1 MNALDFL
8 RQYEKLTFTIEANQE
23 KIIWLQEKATKATI
37 QEISERVQTSGTS
50 DPVGIAVAGYIDL
63 QHIVSEEN
71 RQCHAAKDE
80 IEKVLKCLP
89 TAEYKVLYKHFVECK
104 ELYIIA
110 DEMGKSY
117 SWTSKTK
124 RRALKHVQ
132 EILDER
138 EKR

>member
-8 RQYEKLTFTIEANQE
+8 RQYEKLSFTIEANQE
-23 KIIWLQEKATKATI
+23 KIIWLQEKATKTTV
-37 QEISERVQTSGTS
+37 QGFSERVQSSGSS
-50 DPVGIAVAGYIDL
+50 DPLGDAVAGYTDL
-63 QHIVSEEN
+63 QRIVREEN
-71 RQCHAAKDE
+71 RECQVAKED

-89 TAEYKVLYKHFVECK
+89 TAEYKVLYKQFVECK

-110 DEMGKSY
+110 DEMNKSY

-124 RRALKHVQ
+124 KRALKHVQ